1 MPMSSIWY
9 AGKAAWVL
17 GDIVAPL
24 YADEVVLEKKLK
36 KVAEYTHK
44 PQVQVDNLCDVLYS
58 DVLKWR
64 DSPVQAFKSMQVID
78 YCAHEG
84 SPRFKEWASQLP
96 GSLDTVVEDK
106 ASEEEG
112 GEGEGKDDEKAVQFV
127 RIKKY
132 AAELAALL
140 RDEAALHSEQ
150 VGSTIW
156 KHRMNRRILRP
167 WGAGDF
173 VNVRDVPDGAAP
185 PPPYAPLDHSA
196 GESSASPV
204 VDLPETIAGRP
215 SSQDVF
221 LSSRRKAPTLVKD
234 SMLQTTFGDDNRSFY
249 HVSYVAD
256 AGNQQRQVRRESRWT
271 RERKIGSSASSSTWL
286 EKCISGEEGGQLR
299 AVKEIP
305 KRISSRAADASEFV
319 DYTKQLEAIAKF
331 SQEEHRARFVQS
343 YGWYENEDSILVSME
358 FHLFGDLRHFMWFKF
373 PEEHVRLI
381 ISQILVALDLVH
393 ESGFVYGALEPSNIF
408 VVDTAPRWWVK
419 LGDFGLSKKAAE
431 VESFRTNEKSL
442 LYLPPEE
449 RKKQLLPPKSVDPDF
464 AEVEAMREATRGKM
478 IDVWATGALAFQ
490 LLTNQ
495 TLPEVVDGDSTSEQF
510 PRQML
515 IDLGASEACI
525 DLLDQLL
532 STPPDKRLS
541 SSQALALPWIGRARG

>member
-1 MPMSSIWY
+1 MAMASIWY
-9 AGKAAWVL
+9 AGKAAFLV
-17 GDIVAPL
+17 GDIISPL
-24 YADEVVLEKKLK
+24 NADEVMLEKKLK

-44 PQVQVDNLCDVLYS
+44 PKVQVDNLCELLYS
-58 DVLKWR
+58 DMLKWR
-64 DSPVQAFKSMQVID
+64 DRPVQAFKSLQVID

-84 SPRFKEWASQLP
+84 SESFKEWASQIP
-96 GSLDTVVEDK
+96 SSLDSVVEEK
-106 ASEEEG
+106 VSEE
-112 GEGEGKDDEKAVQFV
+112 GEDGKEDEKSVQFV

-140 RDEAALHSEQ
+140 RDEATLASEQ
-150 VGSTIW
+150 AGSTIW
-156 KHRMNRRILRP
+156 RHRMNRRILRP

-185 PPPYAPLDHSA
+185 PPPYAPLDPSA
-196 GESSASPV
+196 GESSTSPV
-204 VDLPETIAGRP
+204 VDLPETIAGTP
-215 SSQDVF
+215 SSQDAF
-221 LSSRRKAPTLVKD
+221 LSSRRKSPTLVKD
-234 SMLQTTFGDDNRSFY
+234 SMLQTTFGDDGRSFY

-271 RERKIGSSASSSTWL
+271 RERKIGSSTTSSTWL

-305 KRISSRAADASEFV
+305 KRISSRAADASSFV

-343 YGWYENEDSILVSME
+343 YGWYENEDAILVSME
-358 FHLFGDLRHFMWFKF
+358 FHLLGDLGHFMWFKF

-408 VVDTAPRWWVK
+408 VIDTAPRWWVK

-449 RKKQLLPPKSVDPDF
+449 RKKQFLPPKTVDPDF
-464 AEVEAMREATRGKM
+464 AEVEAMREAKRGKM
-478 IDVWATGALAFQ
+478 VDVWATGALAFQ

-495 TLPEVVDGDSTSEQF
+495 ALPEDVDSDSGGDKF
-510 PRQML
+510 PRQQL
-515 IDLGASEACI
+515 VDLGASEACI
-525 DLLDQLL
+525 DFLDQLL
-532 STPPDKRLS
+532 STPIDKRLS
-541 SSQALALPWIGRARG
+541 SSQALALPWIGRA

>member
-1 MPMSSIWY
+1 MAMASIWY
-9 AGKAAWVL
+9 TGKAAFLL
-17 GDIVAPL
+17 GDIISTL
-24 YADEVVLEKKLK
+24 HADEVIPEKKLK
-36 KVAEYTHK
+36 KVAEYTYRPH
-44 PQVQVDNLCDVLYS
+44 VQVENLCELLYA
-58 DVLKWR
+58 DALKWR
-64 DSPVQAFKSMQVID
+64 DRPVQAFKSLQVID

-84 SPRFKEWASQLP
+84 SPKFKEWASQLP
-96 GSLDTVVEDK
+96 SSLDSVVEEEK
-106 ASEEEG
+106 APGEG
-112 GEGEGKDDEKAVQFV
+112 GDDDKDDDKSVQFV
-127 RIKKY
+127 RVKKY

-140 RDEAALHSEQ
+140 RDEATLASEQ
-150 VGSTIW
+150 AGSTIW
-156 KHRMNRRILRP
+156 KHRMNRKILRP

-185 PPPYAPLDHSA
+185 PPPYAPLDPSA

-221 LSSRRKAPTLVKD
+221 LSSRRKTPTLVKD
-234 SMLQTTFGDDNRSFY
+234 SMLQTTFGDDGRSVY

-305 KRISSRAADASEFV
+305 KRISSRAADDSGFV

-343 YGWYENEDSILVSME
+343 YGWYENEDAILVSME
-358 FHLFGDLRHFMWFKF
+358 FHLLGDLRHFMWFQF

-393 ESGFVYGALEPSNIF
+393 ESGFVYGALDPSNIF
-408 VVDTAPRWWVK
+408 VIDTAPRWWVK

-449 RKKQLLPPKSVDPDF
+449 RKKQFLPPKTVDPDF
-464 AEVEAMREATRGKM
+464 AEVEAMREAKRGKM

-495 TLPEVVDGDSTSEQF
+495 ALPEDVDGDSDSDQF

-515 IDLGASEACI
+515 IDLGASEPCI
-525 DLLDQLL
+525 DFLDQLL
-532 STPPDKRLS
+532 STPLDKRLS
-541 SSQALALPWIGRARG
+541 SSQALALPWIGRARE